1 MTISPSLD
9 EFRALAVKGNL
20 IPLVADLVA
29 DDETPI
35 SAFAKIQ
42 HAGHCFLFES
52 AEKNEQLGR
61 FSFIGFDPI
70 LVFESTG
77 STISITENGQTRT
90 LTDNRD
96 PLAELQSVMSRFQFV
111 PSSDIPH

>member
-9 EFRALAVKGNL
+9 EFRALAEKGNL
-20 IPLVADLVA
+20 IPLVVDLVA

-42 HAGHCFLFES
+42 HLGHCFLFES

-61 FSFIGFDPI
+61 FSFIGFDPL

-77 STISITENGQTRT
+77 STISVTENGQTHK
-90 LTDNRD
+90 LTDKND
-96 PLAELQSVMSRFQFV
+96 PLAALE
-111 PSSDIPH
+111 